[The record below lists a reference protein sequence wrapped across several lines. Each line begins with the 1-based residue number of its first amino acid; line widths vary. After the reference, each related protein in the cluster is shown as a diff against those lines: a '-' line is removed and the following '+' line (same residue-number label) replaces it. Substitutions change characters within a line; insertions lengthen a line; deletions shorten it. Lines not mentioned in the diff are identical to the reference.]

1 MHESC
6 LIKLYAF
13 VCLFDFIII
22 VIFVCLCILFVYH
35 YFIFIIKQSLHRSA
49 CLSAFICMH
58 LFVCLYAFI
67 YLFVIFVCLR
77 LFVCIYLFVCLPLLK
92 TITVQSQFND
102 TFALLCVCV
111 WMISY
116 CRRRGCYCDCNV
128 SLPLAVPLSSSLY
141 GRNSRVWDRLYFERH
156 FRKIFCIPLYSWLK
170 LWVTMLN
177 KWYIYIYIEY
187 AQCTSRRVQ
196 NWSFWFFCLFYKSY
210 PR

>member
-1 MHESC
+1 MFDKTLC
-6 LIKLYAF
+6 IYLF
-13 VCLFDFIII
+13 VCLFVYAF
-22 VIFVCLCILFVYH
+22 CLQGN

-111 WMISY
+111 LMISY

-128 SLPLAVPLSSSLY
+128 SCDQPTDGGPFLPLF
-141 GRNSRVWDRLYFERH
+141 G
-156 FRKIFCIPLYSWLK
+156 
-170 LWVTMLN
+170 
-177 KWYIYIYIEY
+177 
-187 AQCTSRRVQ
+187 
-196 NWSFWFFCLFYKSY
+196 
-210 PR
+210 

>member
-1 MHESC
+1 MHLFIC
-6 LIKLYAF
+6 LSFLFVCVYLYAF
-13 VCLFDFIII
+13 IC
-22 VIFVCLCILFVYH
+22 LFVYH
-35 YFIFIIKQSLHRSA
+35 YLKQSLFNRS
-49 CLSAFICMH
+49 STIH
-58 LFVCLYAFI
+58 L
-67 YLFVIFVCLR
+67 LFSV
-77 LFVCIYLFVCLPLLK
+77 
-92 TITVQSQFND
+92 
-102 TFALLCVCV
+102 CVCEWLATAV
-111 WMISY
+111 GGVVIATVMSH
-116 CRRRGCYCDCNV
+116 CRQT
-128 SLPLAVPLSSSLY
+128 AVPLSSSLY

>member
-1 MHESC
+1 MH
-6 LIKLYAF
+6 LF
-13 VCLFDFIII
+13 VCLFVCHFCLFMH
-22 VIFVCLCILFVYH
+22 FVCLQGN

-92 TITVQSQFND
+92 TITVQFND
-102 TFALLCVCV
+102 TFALLWVCVCV

-128 SLPLAVPLSSSLY
+128 SLPTDGGPPFFLPLWVILD
-141 GRNSRVWDRLYFERH
+141 SRVWDRLYFERH